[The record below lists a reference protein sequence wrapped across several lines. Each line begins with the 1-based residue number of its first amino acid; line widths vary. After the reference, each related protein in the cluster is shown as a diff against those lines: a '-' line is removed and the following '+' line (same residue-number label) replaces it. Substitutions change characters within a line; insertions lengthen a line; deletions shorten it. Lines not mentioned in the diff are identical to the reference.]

1 MARPRPEPHPDPPAD
16 LSSRSLPLKE
26 SSGPWTRVHARNRQA
41 LFFGRTGDN
50 RFDAPDGSYGVLY
63 AAEDT
68 LGAFVETFGDP
79 LDIRLVS
86 RADLAKRCLARITS
100 TRRLRLVDLT
110 AKGLRQIGADARL
123 TSGDRTLAQ
132 RWALA
137 LWHHPSKPDG
147 IAYRV
152 RHDPSKEAVAIFDRA
167 KTLVKSQPMGRLT
180 DDTAALAEIL
190 NHYGFGLVD

>member
-1 MARPRPEPHPDPPAD
+1 MARPRPEPHPDPPAG
-16 LSSRSLPLKE
+16 LSSRSLPLKQ
-26 SSGPWTRVHARNRQA
+26 SSGPWIRIHACSREA
-41 LFFGRTGDN
+41 AFFGRTGDN

-86 RADLAKRCLARITS
+86 RADLAKRCQARVTVA
-100 TRRLRLVDLT
+100 RGLRLVDLT

-123 TSGDRTLAQ
+123 ASGDRAMAQ
-132 RWALA
+132 RWGLA
-137 LWHHPSKPDG
+137 LWQHPSKPDG

>member
-1 MARPRPEPHPDPPAD
+1 MARPRPEPHPDPATD
-16 LSSRSLPLKE
+16 LATRPLPLKE
-26 SSGPWTRVHARNRQA
+26 SRGPWIRIHACSREA
-41 LFFGRTGDN
+41 AFFGRTGDN

-63 AAEDT
+63 AAEDA

-79 LDIRLVS
+79 LDVRLVS
-86 RADLAKRCLARITS
+86 RADLVKRCVARITA

-123 TSGDRTLAQ
+123 TSGDRALGQ

-137 LWHHPSKPDG
+137 LCQHPSKPDG

-167 KTLVKSQPMGRLT
+167 KTVVKSHPMGRLT
-180 DDTAALAEIL
+180 DDRAALAEIL